1 MADSADRAHALGPIR
16 GTASPESCIAGER
29 LVTLSSFSH
38 FAELIPL
45 DNPLKRGFLEEQMQA
60 GLVPGSQVK
69 KRRAIYPSTSLGAGR
84 AGRKGCRE

>member
-1 MADSADRAHALGPIR
+1 MADNVDRAHALYPIR

-29 LVTLSSFSH
+29 LVTLPSFSH

-45 DNPLKRGFLEEQMQA
+45 DNPLKHGFLEEQIQA

-69 KRRAIYPSTSLGAGR
+69 ERRAIYPSTSLGAGR
-84 AGRKGCRE
+84 ASRKGRRE